1 MQDAYSTASGYATS
15 RSGVKLKGLV
25 MFSIPPLLCLLFC
38 VKELWERHPAYQFFP
53 LPILGLALLLVKDLR
68 ASGGGW
74 AAVPAF
80 RFVWMAHLAAA
91 LVSFVWLSPFLAGM
105 ALLLA
110 AVAFALAM
118 AGRGAGWYYP
128 ALVMFLIPPPLE
140 LDSRLHHL
148 LSGLATRLSEVWLD
162 RIGVQHVLQGAI
174 VVTPGKSFF
183 VDDACSGTN
192 TLLVAVILCAL
203 KLRPWFHAWAVT
215 GTAALISIASNVLRI
230 LVVIYGSSILGR
242 GLDQGMSHELV
253 GLAFFFLDL
262 VLVLSAD
269 HLVSFIFNTVPA
281 VAGPADC
288 AQGGQRPARIALPWS
303 MGSIAVTVVGVAAIS
318 CSFGLLKAATNT
330 VTSRQQPVLSSFQM
344 PASIAGWSMD
354 GRKEVESY
362 MVQRL
367 GVQNQVWLFH
377 KGGLDAFVSLNY
389 PFTGFHD
396 TRFCYLGNGWTIDSQ
411 QDVQMPGDKAAT
423 LRSLTM
429 TKLSEL
435 SRASLW
441 LSLFDDHGRTLP
453 FPEEG
458 ALNRLRSRLVPDWT
472 QSADSTA
479 GSTYVLQVLV
489 PETTLAAADR
499 ADIDHMLAALR
510 STISQTLAGNG
521 PANLPHANHP

>member
-53 LPILGLALLLVKDLR
+53 LPILGLALLL
-68 ASGGGW
+68 
-74 AAVPAF
+74 
-80 RFVWMAHLAAA
+80 
-91 LVSFVWLSPFLAGM
+91 
-105 ALLLA
+105 A
-110 AVAFALAM
+110 AVAFALAL
-118 AGRGAGWYYP
+118 ATTGRGSGWYYP

-162 RIGVQHVLQGAI
+162 RIGVQHVLQGSI

-192 TLLVAVILCAL
+192 TLLVATAVAVILCAL
-203 KLRPWFHAWAVT
+203 MLRPWFHALAVT
-215 GTAALISIASNVLRI
+215 GTAALISVASNVLRI
-230 LVVIYGSSILGR
+230 LVVIYGSSILGS

-269 HLVSFIFNTVPA
+269 RLVSFIFNTVPA
-281 VAGPADC
+281 AARKADN
-288 AQGGQRPARIALPWS
+288 AQGGMRPVRIALPGS
-303 MGSIAVTVVGVAAIS
+303 MGSIAVTVVGVAAIG
-318 CSFGLLKAATNT
+318 CSFGLLKAATST
-330 VTSRQQPVLSSFQM
+330 ASGRQQPVLSSFQM
-344 PASIAGWSMD
+344 PASIVGWNMD
-354 GRKEVESY
+354 GCKEVESY

-429 TKLSEL
+429 TKISEL
-435 SRASLW
+435 SHASLW
-441 LSLFDDHGRTLP
+441 LSLFDDHGRVLP

-472 QSADSTA
+472 QSADSAT

-489 PETTLAAADR
+489 PETSLAAADR

-510 STISQTLAGNG
+510 GAISQTLAGNG
-521 PANLPHANHP
+521 PANLPHASHP